1 MFVHTPVLWI
11 QTNHILNA
19 PTVSVG
25 LGPAGGGA
33 DHHVRRGG
41 AATDRWELWKRS
53 PREGEGSEMMNC
65 FAWEHPEGTK
75 YFCLCFFCVWF
86 VYANFETDSSPGSRG
101 GVECTEPQ
109 K

>member
-19 PTVSVG
+19 PTISVG

-41 AATDRWELWKRS
+41 AAMDRWELWKRS
-53 PREGEGSEMMNC
+53 PREGGGSEMMNGVGLG
-65 FAWEHPEGTK
+65 APSRDKG
-75 YFCLCFFCVWF
+75 LVFFF
-86 VYANFETDSSPGSRG
+86 VYGLCMQILKRIHPQAVG
-101 GVECTEPQ
+101 GVE
-109 K
+109 